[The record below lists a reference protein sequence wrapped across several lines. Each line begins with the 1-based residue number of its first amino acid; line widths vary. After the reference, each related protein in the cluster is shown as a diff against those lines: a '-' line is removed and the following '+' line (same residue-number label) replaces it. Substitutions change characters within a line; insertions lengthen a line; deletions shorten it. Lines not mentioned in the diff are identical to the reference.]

1 MRSRSQSNPRGS
13 TGYGYAFTYAT
24 RGRWGMEDYQDLMQA
39 VDIAIARA
47 KRGVDTTRMAVLG
60 GSYGGF
66 MTNWIV
72 GHTNR
77 FRVAQTDRSIFNW
90 YSWYGSSD
98 AQGLTEYEFRGAP
111 WESDSLYRVLS
122 LMPSSSSCP
131 CASAP
136 FRRNSCAIRALSTAS
151 PAPAPRGCSSIVWNV
166 SARGS
171 RTGSGR
177 ARRHQRQ
184 LRASTE
190 RAPVGF
196 DRPFGRARGRA
207 AECATAR
214 DAAATHS
221 DDRL

>member
-1 MRSRSQSNPRGS
+1 
-13 TGYGYAFTYAT
+13 
-24 RGRWGMEDYQDLMQA
+24 
-39 VDIAIARA
+39 
-47 KRGVDTTRMAVLG
+47 
-60 GSYGGF
+60 
-66 MTNWIV
+66 
-72 GHTNR
+72 
-77 FRVAQTDRSIFNW
+77 
-90 YSWYGSSD
+90 
-98 AQGLTEYEFRGAP
+98 
-111 WESDSLYRVLS
+111 
-122 LMPSSSSCP
+122 MPSSSSCP

-221 DDRL
+221 DDRLPRRPRRAGGRHPAAGAPRGLGGGGGPQGGGGGARGGFLGGAGKKKPPFYLPGAGK